1 VLKASTGS
9 WVAVLWA
16 AAIMSIAAA
25 LLAKFVICPMRK
37 KMIDG
42 KNVVVAEGLLQRA

>member
-9 WVAVLWA
+9 WVAVLWV
-16 AAIMSIAAA
+16 AAIMSIVAA
-25 LLAKFVICPMRK
+25 LLSKFVICPMRK

-42 KNVVVAEGLLQRA
+42 KNVAAESLQPA